1 MAVLMVVTDLKVWKC
16 QMIKMPFA
24 SPFTQTFEIYFTD
37 LRLVWLPPTPSPSSF
52 TYLTDTLLDDDD
64 SARDDLENDD

>member
-1 MAVLMVVTDLKVWKC
+1 MLS
-16 QMIKMPFA
+16 

-52 TYLTDTLLDDDD
+52 TYLTETLLDDDDD

>member
-1 MAVLMVVTDLKVWKC
+1 
-16 QMIKMPFA
+16 MPFPQ
-24 SPFTQTFEIYFTD
+24 SVEFFVTD